1 MEGWREFRLGELVDL
16 KQGFAL
22 NKKSDHY
29 LSNDNTGLPLLK
41 ISDLIKGTETLF
53 VKSNIPKQFLV
64 TPSEIIY
71 SRTGQVGLA
80 FMGKTGVVYN
90 NCFKVIPSDKIYSV
104 YLFQWLNNPTV
115 RNTIS
120 SLATGTA
127 QPDLNHDA
135 FKSVKILLPPLP
147 TQRKIATILSAYD
160 DLIENNLKRIKLL
173 EEKAQLTYEEWF
185 VRMKFPGYETAVFDE
200 ESGLPEGWEEMTL
213 EKVAMINAKSIKKGF
228 KGEIEY
234 IDIASVSPGTIEST
248 TRYDYSDAPGRA
260 KRIVEHGDIIWSC
273 VRPNRKSFAVIWNP
287 KDNLIASTGFCV
299 ITPKKLPVSY
309 LLQFVTTDDY
319 VGYLTNRAGGAAYPA
334 VKAIDF
340 KESTIRVPSEKLIQE
355 FDSVFKNTLEV
366 AWNLHNQNQLLK
378 EARDILLPRLMSGM
392 VEVDELIG
400 AGMEEIFKKLKE
412 II

>member
-1 MEGWREFRLGELVDL
+1 MMEGWREFRLGELVDL

-185 VRMKFPGYETAVFDE
+185 VKMRFPGHETAKFDE
-200 ESGLPEGWEEMTL
+200 ESGLPEEW
-213 EKVAMINAKSIKKGF
+213 EKVRLVDCCDLTMGQSPKSEFYNDEGIGLPFHQGVKDYGFRFPTNASWSTQGSRVAEENSILFSVRAPVGRLNVAIEKIILGRGLAAINHKKGWNSFVLYQLQNIFFEDNLMGGGAIFSSVTKKDVEGIKLIHATEQITIDFNDMASTIDGSIK
-228 KGEIEY
+228 
-234 IDIASVSPGTIEST
+234 
-248 TRYDYSDAPGRA
+248 
-260 KRIVEHGDIIWSC
+260 
-273 VRPNRKSFAVIWNP
+273 
-287 KDNLIASTGFCV
+287 NLT
-299 ITPKKLPVSY
+299 K
-309 LLQFVTTDDY
+309 
-319 VGYLTNRAGGAAYPA
+319 
-334 VKAIDF
+334 
-340 KESTIRVPSEKLIQE
+340 
-355 FDSVFKNTLEV
+355 
-366 AWNLHNQNQLLK
+366 QNQLLK
-378 EARDILLPRLMSGM
+378 ESRDILLPRLMSGM
-392 VEVDELIG
+392 VDVDDLEMNESLGMLSETQEVYN
-400 AGMEEIFKKLKE
+400 KR
-412 II
+412 